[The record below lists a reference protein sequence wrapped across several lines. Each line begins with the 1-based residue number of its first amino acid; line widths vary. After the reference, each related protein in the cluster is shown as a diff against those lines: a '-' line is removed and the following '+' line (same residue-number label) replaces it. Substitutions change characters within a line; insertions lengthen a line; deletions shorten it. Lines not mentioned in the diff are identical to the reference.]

1 MAPGEAALTSTS
13 STLVEM
19 TRHAMTTVLLGVT
32 VTVET
37 GGNAAVNGT
46 GTRTESV
53 AGPDLANAVATPVPG
68 SEKGKGTDRSEQQTT
83 TVVVTGVEIAKGSV
97 GQHQEETA
105 GAGRGVETGREGAGA
120 EIVKETGTGLR
131 GQKEGRRSAKEKLPP
146 RSESACWRNTREK
159 RVRA

>member
-1 MAPGEAALTSTS
+1 MAPGEAALMSTS

-32 VTVET
+32 VTVES

-68 SEKGKGTDRSEQQTT
+68 SEKGTDRSEQQTT
-83 TVVVTGVEIAKGSV
+83 TVVLTGVEIAKGSV
-97 GQHQEETA
+97 GRHREETA
-105 GAGRGVETGREGAGA
+105 GAGRGVETGRGGAGA
-120 EIVKETGTGLR
+120 EIVKGTGTGSR
-131 GQKEGRRSAKEKLPP
+131 AQKEGRRSAKEMLPP
-146 RSESACWRNTREK
+146 RSASACWRNTREK
-159 RVRA
+159 RARA